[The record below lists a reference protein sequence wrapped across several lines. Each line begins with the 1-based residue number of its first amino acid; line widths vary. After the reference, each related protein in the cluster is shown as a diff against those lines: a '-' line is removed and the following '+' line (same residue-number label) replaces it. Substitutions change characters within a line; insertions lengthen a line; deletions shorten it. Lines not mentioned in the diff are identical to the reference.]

1 MSFKKHSRQY
11 DLVVFG
17 ATGYTGSLCA
27 EHITAHFPTDLKW
40 AVAGRSAEK
49 LQDVV
54 SKCKTLNPDRQ
65 PPKIEICNLNDTD
78 LAALAEK
85 TFALITTVGPYARY
99 GEHAFKACA
108 EAGTHYFDCTGE
120 AVWHLHMINKYE
132 ATAKTTG
139 ACLFPQAAIESAP
152 SDLMTFSMASLVR
165 SELSVPVSDV
175 VISVHEIHGAPSG
188 GTLHTIFGLFDVFPW
203 KEVAKSHKPY
213 ALSPIP
219 NSKLP
224 PKPSLISKLTGL
236 RSIPSLGLVSTSV
249 TAGTNT
255 AVVQRS
261 WGLFKQDSSLQKHFH
276 GPNFTF
282 REYMKAQGY
291 LKGMAMHYGLV
302 FGGLVLILCPPFRRM
317 MRKYVSQPGD
327 GPTKEDQAKEYIQ
340 LRGVATPDTSAEI
353 RKQAVCKAEHSG
365 GMYYCQVKPA
375 LIFVKL
381 RASTSYGTK
390 SERTPLLRRDTERPR
405 SARNVTF
412 NPNPVSRTIDPDPAS
427 LSSSPGTANILEP
440 GRTTGSTAAGSS
452 SAVPPPMLSAL
463 NNRLR
468 RRNSHGAVF
477 TLPPAVGPVPKIG
490 PQRSSKNAQKLKLLP
505 NPELDEEGPDE
516 ESGRD
521 VYSQYTRIKDP
532 TARRDAA
539 RLGKADRD
547 RLPRVTA
554 YCTSNK
560 YQMDGLMRFL
570 KGKNKNRGTNP
581 KLIDECIYSPYSY
594 TIGKSVERPDAG
606 EEIRERPFQTYERR
620 HSTGE
625 FDEHSEG
632 YKRESLQNLQA
643 QQQDGTSDTEHTFS
657 NGRDMHNDLV
667 YPERPEDES
676 AVGDPRSH
684 SEHRPQDANFDTH
697 VHTPEVFLFDY
708 GVVVIWGMTLIQE
721 QRFLK
726 DIAKFELE
734 KLEPDDV
741 ETECFNFYYTNE
753 YQPRIYNDF
762 ITLRDKG
769 NYMTKLAIS
778 HALAQSVKTS
788 LFEELIASTID
799 TCKEIPTQIALT
811 GKIALSRSQI
821 NMQIGELFILRINIH
836 LNGSVLDTPELFW
849 VEPHLEPVYQAVRSY
864 LEMDQ
869 RVGLLTERLDVIADL
884 LAVLKDQLSHGHGE
898 MLEWIVIVL
907 IAAEILV
914 AAVNIVVDLY
924 AGVD

>member
-1 MSFKKHSRQY
+1 M
-11 DLVVFG
+11 
-17 ATGYTGSLCA
+17 ATS
-27 EHITAHFPTDLKW
+27 P
-40 AVAGRSAEK
+40 
-49 LQDVV
+49 
-54 SKCKTLNPDRQ
+54 
-65 PPKIEICNLNDTD
+65 
-78 LAALAEK
+78 
-85 TFALITTVGPYARY
+85 
-99 GEHAFKACA
+99 
-108 EAGTHYFDCTGE
+108 
-120 AVWHLHMINKYE
+120 
-132 ATAKTTG
+132 
-139 ACLFPQAAIESAP
+139 
-152 SDLMTFSMASLVR
+152 
-165 SELSVPVSDV
+165 
-175 VISVHEIHGAPSG
+175 
-188 GTLHTIFGLFDVFPW
+188 
-203 KEVAKSHKPY
+203 
-213 ALSPIP
+213 LSPRP
-219 NSKLP
+219 
-224 PKPSLISKLTGL
+224 
-236 RSIPSLGLVSTSV
+236 STSF
-249 TAGTNT
+249 A
-255 AVVQRS
+255 S
-261 WGLFKQDSSLQKHFH
+261 
-276 GPNFTF
+276 
-282 REYMKAQGY
+282 
-291 LKGMAMHYGLV
+291 
-302 FGGLVLILCPPFRRM
+302 
-317 MRKYVSQPGD
+317 
-327 GPTKEDQAKEYIQ
+327 PT
-340 LRGVATPDTSAEI
+340 
-353 RKQAVCKAEHSG
+353 
-365 GMYYCQVKPA
+365 
-375 LIFVKL
+375 
-381 RASTSYGTK
+381 
-390 SERTPLLRRDTERPR
+390 SERTPLLRQDTGRPK

-427 LSSSPGTANILEP
+427 LSSSPSTVNIEH
-440 GRTTGSTAAGSS
+440 GRTTGSIASGTGVAN
-452 SAVPPPMLSAL
+452 PPPILSTL

-477 TLPPAVGPVPKIG
+477 TALPPALGPIPKIG

-547 RLPRVTA
+547 KLPRVTA
-554 YCTSNK
+554 YCTATK

-570 KGKNKNRGTNP
+570 KGRGKNRGANP
-581 KLIDECIYSPYSY
+581 KLIDECIYSPYNY
-594 TIGKSVERPDAG
+594 TLGKSAERAEAVE
-606 EEIRERPFQTYERR
+606 EVRERPIQAYERR
-620 HSTGE
+620 HSTGSVE
-625 FDEHSEG
+625 EHSETFR
-632 YKRESLQNLQA
+632 RESLQDMHS
-643 QQQDGTSDTEHTFS
+643 QDDESSFS
-657 NGRDMHNDLV
+657 NGRDMHNNLAYRHHPD
-667 YPERPEDES
+667 DES
-676 AVGDPRSH
+676 AIHDSRSH
-684 SEHRPQDANFDTH
+684 SDHRPQDVNFDTQ

-708 GVVVIWGMTLIQE
+708 GVVVIWGMSPAHE

-734 KLEPDDV
+734 KLDVDDV

-788 LFEELIASTID
+788 LFEELIASTVD
-799 TCKEIPTQIALT
+799 TCKDIPTQIALT
-811 GKIALSRSQI
+811 GKIALSRAQI

-898 MLEWIVIVL
+898 KLEWIVIIL

>member
-1 MSFKKHSRQY
+1 M
-11 DLVVFG
+11 
-17 ATGYTGSLCA
+17 AA
-27 EHITAHFPTDLKW
+27 
-40 AVAGRSAEK
+40 SA
-49 LQDVV
+49 
-54 SKCKTLNPDRQ
+54 
-65 PPKIEICNLNDTD
+65 
-78 LAALAEK
+78 
-85 TFALITTVGPYARY
+85 
-99 GEHAFKACA
+99 
-108 EAGTHYFDCTGE
+108 
-120 AVWHLHMINKYE
+120 
-132 ATAKTTG
+132 
-139 ACLFPQAAIESAP
+139 
-152 SDLMTFSMASLVR
+152 
-165 SELSVPVSDV
+165 
-175 VISVHEIHGAPSG
+175 
-188 GTLHTIFGLFDVFPW
+188 
-203 KEVAKSHKPY
+203 
-213 ALSPIP
+213 
-219 NSKLP
+219 
-224 PKPSLISKLTGL
+224 
-236 RSIPSLGLVSTSV
+236 
-249 TAGTNT
+249 
-255 AVVQRS
+255 
-261 WGLFKQDSSLQKHFH
+261 
-276 GPNFTF
+276 
-282 REYMKAQGY
+282 
-291 LKGMAMHYGLV
+291 
-302 FGGLVLILCPPFRRM
+302 
-317 MRKYVSQPGD
+317 
-327 GPTKEDQAKEYIQ
+327 
-340 LRGVATPDTSAEI
+340 
-353 RKQAVCKAEHSG
+353 
-365 GMYYCQVKPA
+365 
-375 LIFVKL
+375 
-381 RASTSYGTK
+381 RASTSYGPK

-405 SARNVTF
+405 SARTVTF

-427 LSSSPGTANILEP
+427 LSSSPSTINTLEH
-440 GRTTGSTAAGSS
+440 GRMPSSIASGSS
-452 SAVPPPMLSAL
+452 SAGPPPMLSAL

-468 RRNSHGAVF
+468 RRNSHGSVF
-477 TLPPAVGPVPKIG
+477 TALPPSIGPVPKIG
-490 PQRSSKNAQKLKLLP
+490 PQRSSKTAQKLKLLP

-554 YCTSNK
+554 YCTANK

-570 KGKNKNRGTNP
+570 KGRGKSRGANP
-581 KLIDECIYSPYSY
+581 KLIDECLYSPYNY
-594 TIGKSVERPDAG
+594 TPGKSAERVEAV
-606 EEIRERPFQTYERR
+606 EEIRERPVQMYERR

-625 FDEHSEG
+625 FEEHSDE
-632 YKRESLQNLQA
+632 YRRESLRDLQA
-643 QQQDGTSDTEHTFS
+643 QQHDGTSETEETFS
-657 NGRDMHNDLV
+657 NGRDIHNNLT
-667 YPERPEDES
+667 YPSRPEDES
-676 AVGDPRSH
+676 AIHDPHPH
-684 SEHRPQDANFDTH
+684 SEQHSQDVEFDTN

-708 GVVVIWGMTLIQE
+708 GVVVIWGMTLGQE

-734 KLEPDDV
+734 KLDPDDV

-762 ITLRDKG
+762 ITLRDKR

-788 LFEELIASTID
+788 LFEELIASTVD
-799 TCKEIPTQIALT
+799 TCKDIPTQIALT

-898 MLEWIVIVL
+898 KLEWIVIVL